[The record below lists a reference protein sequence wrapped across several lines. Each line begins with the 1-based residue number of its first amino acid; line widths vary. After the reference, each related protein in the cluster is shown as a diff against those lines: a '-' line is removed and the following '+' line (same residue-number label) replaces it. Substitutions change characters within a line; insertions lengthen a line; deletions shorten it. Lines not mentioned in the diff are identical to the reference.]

1 MEVCFCSTSSSVL
14 AGARGA
20 GRRLAA
26 PAAAVARWRTAGGRR
41 AVVLARPASSAAARP
56 GRRARR
62 GVIRAVFERFT
73 ERAVKAVVLSQR
85 EARGLGEPAV
95 APRHLLL
102 GLIAEDSSPGGF
114 LSSGIGIERAREE
127 CRGIAARDAGAMPA
141 PGRPGSRLDT
151 DVPFTVE
158 SKQVF
163 EVATVLSRNMGSNFI
178 SPEHLAISLFTLLDP
193 TTSSLLRR

>member
-1 MEVCFCSTSSSVL
+1 
-14 AGARGA
+14 
-20 GRRLAA
+20 
-26 PAAAVARWRTAGGRR
+26 
-41 AVVLARPASSAAARP
+41 VLARPASSAAARP

-62 GVIRAVFERFT
+62 GVIRVVFERFT

-114 LSSGIGIERAREE
+114 LSSGIGIQRAREE
-127 CRGIAARDAGAMPA
+127 CRSIAARDAEAAQAPA
-141 PGRPGSRLDT
+141 PGQPGSRLDT

-163 EVATVLSRNMGSNFI
+163 EVATVLSRNMGCNFI